1 VSLPRRTREEGERKM
16 DDGRREGEGGEGRGR
31 EGEEERV
38 VSL

>member
-1 VSLPRRTREEGERKM
+1 MGGRERVREGGNEGWR
-16 DDGRREGEGGEGRGR
+16 GREGEGGEGRGR